1 MAAAD
6 VQAPPAEPATAV
18 PDYLASPNAV
28 FNDEGVKWRYG
39 KAPDYSKTRKVW
51 EEGKTMN
58 HAAGSLPQL
67 VENLV
72 KNWEV
77 EASFKP
83 RLQDWRTIDHENY
96 SFAINGGPSQSA
108 EHMLKVGTYNA
119 IIAPNEYY
127 SPENSDFASSHKT
140 FKRMMP
146 TFAWEVTEVYSGP
159 PKVAFKWRH
168 WGVMKNDYVGFN
180 DKGEKIVAK
189 AHGGPIEIY
198 GVTVATVDDKVR
210 LQTVDTWFDPLEM
223 FRQIAPGGIVN
234 KTVMNRKV
242 DMETALDDDT
252 VAEKS
257 NGVAETSTTE
267 QSKEVAAEST
277 KSEDPVSSSTDTKSA
292 DQTTAD
298 PTDIPAAHFANDGI
312 KIAEQHNK
320 EGAEVTAPED
330 MIPKHISNSTG
341 EPADA
346 FVPHQGADTEK
357 SAVESAH
364 PDPTPAQ
371 TLVDAAASHGAAAG
385 IEHPESNFHDSHEEQ
400 PQADTGA
407 AQEAPTAAAAE
418 TSNTTSSSNENKH
431 LPTPSIYASPVNGDP
446 AHRLALGASGD
457 FPDESRSIRDAV
469 DEHLEGSSTQVHP
482 HPKDMEESVRP
493 RAGEAVAVEAGS
505 EETRVTHE
513 EMSGFA
519 GGKCPFLMNR
529 E

>member
-6 VQAPPAEPATAV
+6 VQAPPAEPAPAV

-51 EEGKTMN
+51 EEGKKMN

-96 SFAINGGPSQSA
+96 SFAINGGPPQSA

-189 AHGGPIEIY
+189 AHGGPIDIY

-242 DMETALDDDT
+242 DMETALDDDA
-252 VAEKS
+252 VAEKP
-257 NGVAETSTTE
+257 NGVPEASTTE
-267 QSKEVAAEST
+267 QPEEVAAEST
-277 KSEDPVSSSTDTKSA
+277 KSEDTVSSSTDTKGA

-298 PTDIPAAHFANDGI
+298 PTDVPAAHFANDGI

-320 EGAEVTAPED
+320 EGAKVTAPED
-330 MIPKHISNSTG
+330 IIPKHISNSTG

-357 SAVESAH
+357 SAVESTQT
-364 PDPTPAQ
+364 DPSPAQ
-371 TLVDAAASHGAAAG
+371 TLVDAASHGAAAD

-407 AQEAPTAAAAE
+407 AQEVPAAAE
-418 TSNTTSSSNENKH
+418 TNDSSSNDNKH

-469 DEHLEGSSTQVHP
+469 DEHLEGPATDVHP
-482 HPKDMEESVRP
+482 HPKDMEESVRRGRGRLSRSRPGP
-493 RAGEAVAVEAGS
+493 RRRG
-505 EETRVTHE
+505 
-513 EMSGFA
+513 
-519 GGKCPFLMNR
+519 
-529 E
+529 